1 MFEILVLY
9 RNPNKDCI
17 FYAKTV
23 EVPQYAIIKMVRSVQ
38 ATCTGLLPFRAVQA
52 LKRGLK
58 ILKAGKR
65 LMMNK
70 LGMVS
75 YPLDNVLFHSNQS
88 VWMQHRKNKRN

>member
-1 MFEILVLY
+1 
-9 RNPNKDCI
+9 
-17 FYAKTV
+17 
-23 EVPQYAIIKMVRSVQ
+23 MVRSVQ